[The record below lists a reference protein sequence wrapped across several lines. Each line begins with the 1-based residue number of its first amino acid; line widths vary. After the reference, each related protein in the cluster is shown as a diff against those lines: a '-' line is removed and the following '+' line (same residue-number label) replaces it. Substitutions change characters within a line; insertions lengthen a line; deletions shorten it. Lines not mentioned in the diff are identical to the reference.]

1 MDFFIRK
8 NSVLPVLKM
17 RLIKDGRNDFHNF
30 WSMMENCAI
39 TFSMKNTKNGTY
51 KVANVAGTLI
61 QRNSDIGNTT
71 DEYYIAYRFQVGD
84 TDEIGVYVGEFN
96 IKFFDTVQNNL
107 EIGDLKVPIEEPLYI
122 HILDSF
128 TVSTVV

>member
-8 NSVLPVLKM
+8 NSVLPILKM
-17 RLIKDGRNDFHNF
+17 KLVKDGRNDFRNF

-39 TFSMKNTKNGTY
+39 TFSMKNTKTNVY
-51 KVANVAGTLI
+51 KIANVTGELI
-61 QRNSDIGNTT
+61 QKATDIGVD
-71 DEYYIAYRFQVGD
+71 DEYYIAYRWQSGD
-84 TDEIGVYVGEFN
+84 TNEIGVFVGEFN
-96 IKFFDTVQNNL
+96 IKFFDTEQNNL
-107 EIGDLKVPIEEPLYI
+107 EIGDLKVPIKDNLYI